1 LVDDVIYV
9 FGGIGAD
16 GKELGD
22 LHSFKLPS
30 NIFRSRCQSCVDHC
44 LQITGGINSLIW
56 VHCQAGDQGT
66 PWLQRTPGC
75 LFWVERPPHLQTQKI
90 TGSSTYWILV
100 RILLHTPGT
109 KSHSPLV
116 TELIKYPDASKTRNT
131 VRKFPIT
138 PLNVST
144 SSPQNNSGI
153 NDERSKSP
161 NARPGYYPASPS
173 SDTGASGLDENFGHG
188 SPAPAVHITSRK
200 TTSFFGHTLQ
210 PTCAPTEVLA
220 ASQEPTQG
228 ATYIITRVR
237 ALHTFQPT
245 DSGDLGFE
253 MGDVIEVVD
262 QRHKDWWRGQLNGC
276 TGIFPVNYV
285 VSIV

>member
-1 LVDDVIYV
+1 MLSSGLSCIVLGLYRHPRRSCSC
-9 FGGIGAD
+9 IGRRCHLRLWQYWRRRQT
-16 GKELGD
+16 LGD

-56 VHCQAGDQGT
+56 VHCQAGDRGK

-90 TGSSTYWILV
+90 TGSSTYWIPV
-100 RILLHTPGT
+100 RILLHTPGS

-116 TELIKYPDASKTRNT
+116 PELIKYPDASKTRNT
-131 VRKFPIT
+131 VRKFT

-161 NARPGYYPASPS
+161 NA
-173 SDTGASGLDENFGHG
+173 L
-188 SPAPAVHITSRK
+188 
-200 TTSFFGHTLQ
+200 
-210 PTCAPTEVLA
+210 
-220 ASQEPTQG
+220 
-228 ATYIITRVR
+228 
-237 ALHTFQPT
+237 
-245 DSGDLGFE
+245 
-253 MGDVIEVVD
+253 VILVV
-262 QRHKDWWRGQLNGC
+262 
-276 TGIFPVNYV
+276 
-285 VSIV
+285 